1 VVKRWP
7 IIITGVIDIVHQ
19 KCHELSLQLNELDR
33 QSADKDKSN
42 QIEKGELQERI
53 TEGTNVIEKVS
64 KLKYDMA
71 RDRAM
76 EYVITARLVKNEC
89 R

>member
-19 KCHELSLQLNELDR
+19 KCHGLSLQLNELDR
-33 QSADKDKSN
+33 NSGNLEKFN

-71 RDRAM
+71 RDRTM
-76 EYVITARLVKNEC
+76 E
-89 R
+89 